1 MAVAPGR
8 GSTAADV
15 LVRGVTRVRLP
26 VQRLRRGGDNR
37 IVVAGNA
44 GRPAGRHPIQV
55 RCETERSFYPAAIGR
70 APPDFGAGSAPSR
83 FTREADAR
91 RAAV

>member
-26 VQRLRRGGDNR
+26 VQRLRRCGDNR
-37 IVVAGNA
+37 IVVVENA
-44 GRPAGRHPIQV
+44 GRPAGRHPIRV
-55 RCETERSFYPAAIGR
+55 RCETARSFYPAAVSYTHLTLPTK
-70 APPDFGAGSAPSR
+70 A
-83 FTREADAR
+83 
-91 RAAV
+91 